1 MITNPAG
8 SFLHLPAGKAS
19 PALSPQKRG
28 SGGGEEAGGRPQGLG
43 PPWGKS
49 LGGEASSLRS
59 EPGAPSPLPSH
70 QPQPRL
76 ALPRNSSGEGWG
88 RGGCEGEGRAGDA
101 PLPAA
106 LSDHPD
112 PQVRALPA
120 WQTAPSSSP
129 FTSPSD
135 YRLFPNSN
143 LAANPSPSG
152 LGSNAGVGRARVR
165 RLAGMSPGGLDWKLS
180 FPFWSPLR
188 PCVKTL
194 ILLVKKRS
202 TSHAGKSTLPS
213 GQTCAF
219 SLSVDLGLEG
229 RNQAPVLWHLTRN
242 WPL

>member
-1 MITNPAG
+1 MVVLRASAHPGEKAWVARPQVSGASRGPPRPFPPTNPNPVW
-8 SFLHLPAGKAS
+8 LYQEIPAG
-19 PALSPQKRG
+19 R
-28 SGGGEEAGGRPQGLG
+28 GGGEAAA
-43 PPWGKS
+43 K
-49 LGGEASSLRS
+49 
-59 EPGAPSPLPSH
+59 
-70 QPQPRL
+70 
-76 ALPRNSSGEGWG
+76 G
-88 RGGCEGEGRAGDA
+88 RGARGDA